1 MHREAIELCKTEIEE
16 LAEVNEFNEFDKAIT
31 SLQSTINTL
40 KNLKLVA
47 EGKVDVYKFRTEVGG
62 EILYQSGICP
72 LIRKINKYSGNNI
85 KIYIEGE

>member
-1 MHREAIELCKTEIEE
+1 MHKEAIECLK
-16 LAEVNEFNEFDKAIT
+16 KAILHNQNHKYKRCRDKVPQ
-31 SLQSTINTL
+31 LQSSIKLL